1 MSETQI
7 EIKSAGPAGV
17 HRTDEKPV
25 SRVRTAVKVYFPR
38 FMAAEY
44 LEDCADLLT
53 AQHAIA
59 DPESADRIPWEQV
72 KKQLGL

>member
-17 HRTDEKPV
+17 HRADAKPV
-25 SRVRTAVKVYFPR
+25 TRVRTAVKGCFPR
-38 FMAAEY
+38 FMAAEH
-44 LEDCADLLT
+44 LENVADLLA

-59 DPESADRIPWEQV
+59 DPESADRIPWEQL